1 MTQISQESTYNGSPY
16 YLTRVQDVTAGL
28 VSDFRQS
35 DCELDCDVA
44 WSEGFQIQMCEDSQQ
59 SFLWVEKED
68 EFWRGGQKHKST
80 ASTVEQICF
89 FILKMTLENKNK
101 WIKNEQKTSES
112 HHLFIELVLQSSWLS
127 QLLGY
132 LHVNK
137 LNIWSSWSCCHTIYI
152 TLKVYFEKVKDTQV
166 LKQIHINTLHRD
178 TNTNMNAMPALDFFG
193 DVCAQ
198 YNTFCSIAVL
208 CALIL
213 KGKKIRPL
221 EVTD

>member
-1 MTQISQESTYNGSPY
+1 
-16 YLTRVQDVTAGL
+16 
-28 VSDFRQS
+28 
-35 DCELDCDVA
+35 
-44 WSEGFQIQMCEDSQQ
+44 MCEDSQQ

-80 ASTVEQICF
+80 ASTVEQMCFF

-112 HHLFIELVLQSSWLS
+112 HHLFQADYHSFYDIYMWISWIFEAPEAAVTQSI
-127 QLLGY
+127 
-132 LHVNK
+132 LHLCK
-137 LNIWSSWSCCHTIYI
+137 AGH
-152 TLKVYFEKVKDTQV
+152 KVYFEKAKDTQV
-166 LKQIHINTLHRD
+166 LKQIHINNLHRD
-178 TNTNMNAMPALDFFG
+178 TNFG